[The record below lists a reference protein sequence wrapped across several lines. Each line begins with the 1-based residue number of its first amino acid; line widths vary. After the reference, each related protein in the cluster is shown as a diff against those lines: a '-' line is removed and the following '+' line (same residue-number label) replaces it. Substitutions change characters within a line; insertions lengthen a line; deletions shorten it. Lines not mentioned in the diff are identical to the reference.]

1 MSEEANVMRD
11 EYITAG
17 FEKGE
22 TRIVIGIKCREE
34 DVHELVTEIRKALI
48 KKRRTLRKECGAEI
62 GYVIH
67 RV

>member
-11 EYITAG
+11 AYITAG

-22 TRIVIGIKCREE
+22 PRIVIEIECREE
-34 DVHELVTEIRKALI
+34 DVHELVTELHEALI
-48 KKRRTLRKECGAEI
+48 KKSRTLRKECGAEI
-62 GYVIH
+62 GYFIH